1 MYSDSGKN
9 DHRNMASGKEAKDG
23 AHHHGSRLY
32 CRTGH
37 CGLGKRAQ
45 NYHILQAHYHY
56 FFLIGGQ
63 LLPFLLYSK
72 ANQLYVYTYLL
83 CLEPPTPFHSSRSSQ
98 STSMS
103 PLCYEPAPHELADL
117 HMVWRRQWHPT
128 PVLLPGK
135 SHERRSL
142 VGCSPWGH

>member
-1 MYSDSGKN
+1 MTTETWHLAK
-9 DHRNMASGKEAKDG
+9 RQRMVPITMALDFTAEQGTVAWVRERRIITF
-23 AHHHGSRLY
+23 SR
-32 CRTGH
+32 
-37 CGLGKRAQ
+37 
-45 NYHILQAHYHY
+45 HIIII